1 MGSWIPAPTA
11 ISPCW
16 TPRWVG
22 SWMMKTFILNM
33 DTQNK
38 KRTRDQLDADS
49 ETTQTTSPFPRFL
62 LIESTVPDQ
71 PLSKLSPFVIQKVL
85 MSVAGSPKSV
95 KKLSSGSLLIEVE
108 KPKHAENLMKIKHF
122 FQIPAKCSPHVTL
135 NTTRGIIRCPDLAGV
150 SEEEIVLE
158 LSNQHVT
165 AARRISVYRD
175 GIRRETNTIVLTF
188 NSAILPK
195 SLKVGYLNV
204 GVDLYIPNPLQCYT
218 CYKYGHHERRCQK
231 TNSES
236 LCRHCG
242 EVANGHDSANCKNTV
257 KCADCGGDH
266 MATSRTCPVWKREKE
281 IVTVKYRESL
291 SFPEA
296 RKIVNSRLNLTN
308 LYSKVTKSTRKEV
321 KDAQT
326 QTVDVAVQTCNQTK
340 PENTSN
346 QTKPET
352 SNKKTSKPA
361 EISKITKTSSPASGR
376 SKSPK
381 TRQSDRIPKGSDDEV
396 QKFNRFQCLDEDMEA
411 DTDHAEQNTNKQ
423 GRIIKINNR

>member
-158 LSNQHVT
+158 L
-165 AARRISVYRD
+165 
-175 GIRRETNTIVLTF
+175 
-188 NSAILPK
+188 
-195 SLKVGYLNV
+195 
-204 GVDLYIPNPLQCYT
+204 
-218 CYKYGHHERRCQK
+218 
-231 TNSES
+231 
-236 LCRHCG
+236 
-242 EVANGHDSANCKNTV
+242 
-257 KCADCGGDH
+257 
-266 MATSRTCPVWKREKE
+266 
-281 IVTVKYRESL
+281 
-291 SFPEA
+291 
-296 RKIVNSRLNLTN
+296 
-308 LYSKVTKSTRKEV
+308 
-321 KDAQT
+321 
-326 QTVDVAVQTCNQTK
+326 
-340 PENTSN
+340 
-346 QTKPET
+346 
-352 SNKKTSKPA
+352 
-361 EISKITKTSSPASGR
+361 
-376 SKSPK
+376 
-381 TRQSDRIPKGSDDEV
+381 
-396 QKFNRFQCLDEDMEA
+396 
-411 DTDHAEQNTNKQ
+411 
-423 GRIIKINNR
+423 

>member
-1 MGSWIPAPTA
+1 MGSWIPAPIA
-11 ISPCW
+11 ISPRW
-16 TPRWVG
+16 TPWWVG
-22 SWMMKTFILNM
+22 SWMMKTLITTM
-33 DTQNK
+33 DSQNK

-49 ETTQTTSPFPRFL
+49 ETTQSTSPFPRFL

-108 KPKHAENLMKIKHF
+108 RPKHAENLMKIKQF
-122 FQIPAKCSPHVTL
+122 FQIPAKCSPHGSL

-150 SEEEIVLE
+150 SEAEIVEE

-165 AARRISVYRD
+165 AARRITVFRD
-175 GIRRETNTIVLTF
+175 GIKRETNTIVLTF

-204 GVDLYIPNPLQCYT
+204 GVDLYIPNPLQCYS
-218 CYKYGHHERRCQK
+218 CYKYGHHERRCNK
-231 TNSES
+231 AGSEG

-242 EVANGHDSANCKNTV
+242 EAACTHDSANCKNSI
-257 KCADCGGDH
+257 KCANCGGEH
-266 MATSRTCPVWKREKE
+266 IATSRTCPVWKREKE

-296 RKIVNSRLNLTN
+296 RKIVDSRHNLTN
-308 LYSKVTKSTRKEV
+308 LYSKVTKPIPKEV

-326 QTVDVAVQTCNQTK
+326 QTVDVAVQTNSQTK
-340 PENTSN
+340 PENVS
-346 QTKPET
+346 
-352 SNKKTSKPA
+352 KKTQKPTESSKVN
-361 EISKITKTSSPASGR
+361 KDSSQPSGR

-381 TRQSDRIPKGSDDEV
+381 KCQSDRIPKGSDDEIK
-396 QKFNRFQCLDEDMEA
+396 KFNRFQCLDEDMEA
-411 DTDHAEQNTNKQ
+411 DTDHAEQHTNKQ